1 MVPLDKWARKLW
13 IVDSATGKERSI
25 LFDTPKEKLDYVSH
39 TKALPGDFGFDER
52 VKFFNRQ
59 AANFEEFGVYCEYVD
74 GTQEWED
81 FWDHEKELSY
91 TGLMID
97 NDFYTTG
104 DHYFYLNYAS
114 INDKVKGKFAL
125 PRFQDL
131 DVWAYNCVEETI
143 ASEEFLSIL
152 KARQTGFS
160 LKFIARLIKRMYFEE
175 AFMGRIAAYEEKYVD
190 IAFSQILTPYRKH
203 LNEHT
208 AWIRHFQPSDAKI
221 FWKQGF
227 KNGRGDYDGDL
238 SEIRGVT
245 TKVNPSAVVAGPVSE
260 AVYDEAGLSLN
271 LIKSHGFVVPAMKF
285 GDQKTGN
292 FFMLGAAGEAKESSD
307 LVEIIKNPALY
318 RCKVFNVPSWSRE
331 GIAGTG
337 MFVPY
342 YYSYGSCIDAFG
354 NSLIE
359 KAKEHY
365 KRDAELEKQKS
376 PQDYAIFK
384 AQFPEFIEDA
394 TTAAGEG
401 RFPNVDE
408 IMLQIDRVKNILRA
422 PALVKL
428 DYDRNGKVYHS
439 FLGAGKPVRKKSF
452 GKKNLSERI
461 GAIEVVEFPAANP
474 EQGLYYVGIDPIR
487 AVKSVDPKASLMAVY
502 VYKAKHM
509 VDGEF
514 GGDELVAWYYG
525 RHDDYLETFKVA
537 KMMIQ
542 WYNARAAIENDQ
554 ISYIEWLQ
562 KEQMQGHVHIM
573 RRSEMP
579 FLADLVIKST
589 IDNSEYG
596 FRTGAGPVKG
606 YIEEVISEYISE
618 VIATKTVGEEEVP
631 VYGVTRIRDIMLLED
646 MVSNGPLSDRLIA
659 FGAALMVARANTNR
673 GVMARKKAPPPSQV
687 KTEIG
692 RTAES
697 NYQQKTKTRSP
708 MARRT
713 VRSPFLR

>member
-1 MVPLDKWARKLW
+1 MVPLEKWEKTLW
-13 IVDSATGKERSI
+13 IIDSKTGKERSVE
-25 LFDTPKEKLDYVSH
+25 FNSAKEKLAFVDH
-39 TKALPGDFGFDER
+39 TKALPGEFDFDGR
-52 VKFFNRQ
+52 VKLFTKQ
-59 AANFEEFGVYCEYVD
+59 AANFDEYGVYCEYVD
-74 GTQEWED
+74 GTQEWDD

-97 NDFYTTG
+97 NDFYITG
-104 DHYFYLNYAS
+104 DHYFYLNFLQ
-114 INDKVKGKFAL
+114 INDKVKRRYAF

-131 DVWAYNCVEETI
+131 DVWAFNCVEE
-143 ASEEFLSIL
+143 AVFDKEFLAIL

-160 LKFIARLIKRMYFEE
+160 LKFDARLTKRMYFEE
-175 AFMGRIAAYEEKYVD
+175 AFMGRLAAYEEKYVD
-190 IAFSQILTPYRKH
+190 ISFSQILTPYRKH

-208 AWIRHFQPSDAKI
+208 AWVRHFQPSDAKI

-227 KNGRGDYDGDL
+227 KNGRGDFDGDL

-260 AVYDEAGLSLN
+260 AVYDEAGISLN
-271 LIKSHGFVVPAMKF
+271 LIKTHGFVVPAMKF
-285 GDQKTGN
+285 GDERTGN

-331 GIAGTG
+331 GLVGTG

-342 YYSYGSCIDAFG
+342 YYSYGSCIDEFG

-365 KRDAELEKQKS
+365 LKDAELEKQKS

-384 AQFPEFIEDA
+384 AQYPEFIEDA

-401 RFPNVDE
+401 FFPNVEE
-408 IMLQIDRVKNILRA
+408 IMRQLERVKNVLR
-422 PALVKL
+422 PASVVRL
-428 DYDRNGKVYHS
+428 DYDAKGKVFHS
-439 FLGAGKPVRKKSF
+439 FMGAGKPVRKKSF
-452 GKKNLSERI
+452 GKKTLGERV
-461 GAIEVVEFPAANP
+461 GAVEVLEFPPANP
-474 EQGLYYVGIDPIR
+474 EPGLYYVGIDPIR

-525 RHDDYLETFKVA
+525 RHDDYLDTFKIG
-537 KMMIQ
+537 KMLIE
-542 WYNARAAIENDQ
+542 WYSARAAIENDQ
-554 ISYIEWLQ
+554 ISFIEWLQ
-562 KEQMQGHVHIM
+562 KEKMQPHIM

-596 FRTGAGPVKG
+596 FRTGAGRVKD
-606 YIEEVISEYISE
+606 YIVEVISEYVSE
-618 VIATKTVGEEEVP
+618 VIDTKFVDGEEVP
-631 VYGVTRIRDIMLLED
+631 VYGVSRIRDVMLLED
-646 MVSNGPLSDRLIA
+646 MLSSGPLSDRLIA

-673 GVMARKKAPPPSQV
+673 GVMARKKAIPTQV
-687 KTEIG
+687 RSDTG
-692 RTAES
+692 RTVEATN
-697 NYQQKTKTRSP
+697 NYPKKGTTRSP
-708 MARRT
+708 MARRSI
-713 VRSPFLR
+713 RSPFLR